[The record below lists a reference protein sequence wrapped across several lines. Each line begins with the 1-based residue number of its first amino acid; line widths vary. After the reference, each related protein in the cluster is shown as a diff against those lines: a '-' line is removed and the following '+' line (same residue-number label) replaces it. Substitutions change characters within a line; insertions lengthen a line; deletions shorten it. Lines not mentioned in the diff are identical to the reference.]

1 MPKKPSG
8 EFYSFDEVLGRLKI
22 DEQKLKRL
30 VSEGEIRAFR
40 QGDEMKFKKSDIDSL
55 NLGVSSEGETR
66 EVDLSAGRGDASD
79 TLTDDLIFD
88 EGDELDLAADDA
100 GLATA
105 EITSQD
111 TFVDEGGEP
120 VGMSTEPLDVSAA
133 GLDDDFADADTTE
146 ESAPIRTRGKT
157 TRPVGRP
164 GRVQRH
170 EAPVGGGDIVW
181 SAVMILT
188 ILVLFFA
195 GFTVWSTVSHRGINS
210 WSAAGVKFFAKDE
223 YMKNIEPNLPQ
234 QKPAAGTPR

>member
-1 MPKKPSG
+1 VPKKPSG
-8 EFYSFDEVLGRLKI
+8 EFYSFDEVLNRLKI

-40 QGDEMKFKKSDIDSL
+40 QGDEMKFKKSDIDNL
-55 NLGVSSEGETR
+55 NLGVASEGETR
-66 EVDLSAGRGDASD
+66 EVDLSAGKGDASE

-133 GLDDDFADADTTE
+133 ALDE
-146 ESAPIRTRGKT
+146 EAEAEE
-157 TRPVGRP
+157 
-164 GRVQRH
+164 
-170 EAPVGGGDIVW
+170 EAPAETRLKSPRTQRRVAKKYETPPPSGELVW
-181 SAVMILT
+181 CAVMILSL
-188 ILVLFFA
+188 LVLLFA
-195 GFTVWSTVSHRGINS
+195 GMTVYSSVSHKGINN
-210 WSAAGVKFFAKDE
+210 WSGAAVKLFAKDE
-223 YMKNIEPNLPQ
+223 YVKNIEPNLP
-234 QKPAAGTPR
+234 KAGPTNPQ

>member
-133 GLDDDFADADTTE
+133 GLDEEFADADTTE
-146 ESAPIRTRGKT
+146 ESAPVKVRGKT
-157 TRPVGRP
+157 TKPGVRSGRASSRYETKPV
-164 GRVQRH
+164 
-170 EAPVGGGDIVW
+170 GGDIVW

-210 WSAAGVKFFAKDE
+210 WSAAAVKFFDKEE
-223 YMKNIEPNLPQ
+223 YMKNIEPNLP
-234 QKPAAGTPR
+234 KPPVTNPR

>member
-1 MPKKPSG
+1 VTEAEEADQRRSTVPKKPSG

-111 TFVDEGGEP
+111 TFVDEGGSRWKCP
-120 VGMSTEPLDVSAA
+120 PNPST
-133 GLDDDFADADTTE
+133 
-146 ESAPIRTRGKT
+146 
-157 TRPVGRP
+157 
-164 GRVQRH
+164 
-170 EAPVGGGDIVW
+170 
-181 SAVMILT
+181 
-188 ILVLFFA
+188 
-195 GFTVWSTVSHRGINS
+195 
-210 WSAAGVKFFAKDE
+210 
-223 YMKNIEPNLPQ
+223 
-234 QKPAAGTPR
+234 

>member
-1 MPKKPSG
+1 MPTKKPSG

-40 QGDEMKFKKSDIDSL
+40 QGDEMKFKKSDIDNL

-66 EVDLSAGRGDASD
+66 EVDLSAGKGDASE

-120 VGMSTEPLDVSAA
+120 VGMSTEPLDVSASA
-133 GLDDDFADADTTE
+133 LDDVSEADTTE
-146 ESAPIRTRGKT
+146 EAPAGGTRTRSRVT
-157 TRPVGRP
+157 TR
-164 GRVQRH
+164 RVAQKYD
-170 EAPVGGGDIVW
+170 APAGGGGGAILLN
-181 SAVMILT
+181 AVM
-188 ILVLFFA
+188 VLSLLA
-195 GFTVWSTVSHRGINS
+195 LLCGGFTVWSTVSHKGIND
-210 WSAAGVKFFAKDE
+210 WSGAFVKIFAKDE
-223 YMKNIEPNLPQ
+223 YVKNIEPSLL
-234 QKPAAGTPR
+234 QKAPVSDKQ